1 MANNSDSIDPPELDQ
16 QGINRIRDIV
26 FGPQMRDYEQRFQ
39 QVKHDLV
46 RVQQEVERLTEKLID
61 QDADHLKKMQAMHQD
76 MRRGEEN
83 LRGELREAAQRLTD
97 EKVDRTILGE
107 LLIELGN
114 NLKSGRSITDMLDLL
129 VKDGG
134 TG

>member
-1 MANNSDSIDPPELDQ
+1 MGDKGDSAKSLELDQ

-46 RVQQEVERLTEKLID
+46 RVQQEVERLSDKLVD
-61 QDADHLKKMQAMHQD
+61 QEAEHLKKVQALQQD
-76 MRRGEEN
+76 MRQGEEN
-83 LRGELREAAQRLTD
+83 LRNELREAAQRLTD

-107 LLIELGN
+107 LFIELGN
-114 NLKSGRSITDMLDLL
+114 NLKSGGSITDMLGLL
-129 VKDGG
+129 VQDNSEG
-134 TG
+134 

>member
-1 MANNSDSIDPPELDQ
+1 MANNSDSINPPELDQ

>member
-1 MANNSDSIDPPELDQ
+1 MSRVSATIEASHQSGYSVSLCPLAPHESL
-16 QGINRIRDIV
+16 IR
-26 FGPQMRDYEQRFQ
+26 Y
-39 QVKHDLV
+39 
-46 RVQQEVERLTEKLID
+46 
-61 QDADHLKKMQAMHQD
+61 
-76 MRRGEEN
+76 GEEN